1 MELLIKLR
9 SVWINKYEENVL
21 HLYGFILSSGSI
33 ESDKYNCATENF
45 EKRPD
50 N

>member
-9 SVWINKYEENVL
+9 SVWINRYEENLL
-21 HLYGFILSSGSI
+21 HLFGFILLSGSI
-33 ESDKYNCATENF
+33 ESDKYNWASENF